1 MQNLWTKKQW
11 ILWRKDTNKSGKPTK
26 KPVSPYTGWT
36 CAVNKPE
43 NWATDEDAQAAMQR
57 FTCDGEG
64 VVLTDGLAGV
74 DIDAHGVD
82 KNPLADEILALF
94 DGTYMEHSPS
104 GKGYHILFYVDYGR
118 LNDMGIIDDDLNL
131 IGYANKKPEIDIE
144 NYLKDRYFTW
154 TGWQVEGYERN
165 DTVRD
170 MTDTYIVFL
179 NKYMREDRPKP
190 KVTTRIVEATG
201 LSIEELIDKARTGDV
216 NGAKFAALYDNGD
229 WQSYYK
235 SHSEADQGL
244 CNYLA
249 FWLGK
254 DATKM
259 DTAFR
264 ASALMRPKWD
274 EVHKNGNTYGDI
286 TIEKA
291 IQDQTDVYTGRTRV
305 NTHIYDEKPSESLS
319 EPQTGDIFDLNVFK
333 YELARHNIKVRLNCI
348 TQEVSFVG
356 LPEHIDPYKA
366 VPSIVA
372 ELYGPLRKKYKG
384 VSTKLM
390 TFFIDAM
397 VADTRNQFNPVL
409 DYFKGKDW
417 DGYDHLGRLYHTM
430 GIQNDELSK
439 TLVLKWFMQGWALLH
454 NNAMGKNKPYGCEGV
469 LTLSG
474 PQGCGK
480 TSFFKVMAIDSAF
493 FREGQAITGDKD
505 TTRRAVTAWIT
516 ELGEIG
522 CTFKSD
528 VDALKAFITDPED
541 RYRLPYAQTDTVA
554 LRRTNLGGTV
564 NGECYLIDNT
574 GNRRFWTVPVTEID
588 TDALYDE
595 DYTDPTQIW
604 LQVWVEN
611 EMGAMDHRQ
620 LSKCFRLTKAEQDAL
635 NIRNGF
641 CEKPLKYEDEVRDI
655 LAEIEADPRHYTKKA
670 TVGQF
675 IAAHESLRNAPAN
688 KVGEVLNKLGY
699 PQGDKREYIDGTRGR
714 FRELPWV

>member
-1 MQNLWTKKQW
+1 MQNLMDKKQW
-11 ILWRKDTNKSGKPTK
+11 VCRKADKSPIDPFTGYGAKANDPT
-26 KPVSPYTGWT
+26 TWGT
-36 CAVNKPE
+36 A
-43 NWATDEDAQAAMQR
+43 EDA
-57 FTCDGEG
+57 FDGCDRYNCVGIG
-64 VVLTDGLAGV
+64 VEFTDGLAGI
-74 DIDAHGVD
+74 DIDSHHWDDG
-82 KNPLADEILALF
+82 NPLADEILDMFA
-94 DGTYMEHSPS
+94 GTYMERSVS
-104 GKGYHILFYVDYGR
+104 GIGWHILFYVDYGR
-118 LNDMGIIDDDLNL
+118 LNDMGIIDDDLN
-131 IGYANKKPEIDIE
+131 IVGYQKHNKKLDIE
-144 NYLKDRYFTW
+144 SYLKGRYFTW
-154 TGWQVEGYERN
+154 TNNVDMEKHPT
-165 DTVRD
+165 DFVVRD
-170 MTDTYIVFL
+170 MTEQFVMFL
-179 NKYMREDRPKP
+179 NKYMKLEKPKP
-190 KVTTRIVEATG
+190 EPTTRIIEAVDM
-201 LSIEELIDKARTGDV
+201 SIEELIDKARTGDK
-216 NGAKFAALYDNGD
+216 NGAKFSALYDDGD
-229 WQSYYK
+229 LSAYNDD
-235 SHSEADQGL
+235 HSAADQAL

-254 DATKM
+254 DAAKM

-274 EVHKNGNTYGDI
+274 EVHDGTRTYGEM
-286 TIEKA
+286 TIDRA
-291 IQDQTDVYTGRTRV
+291 IQDQPEVYSGKSRV
-305 NTHIYDEKPSESLS
+305 NAHIYDEKPAESLS
-319 EPQTGDIFDLNVFK
+319 EPQQGDIFDLNVFK
-333 YELARHNIKVRLNCI
+333 WELAQHNIKVRLNCI

-356 LPEHIDPYKA
+356 LPSHIDPYKA

-372 ELYGPLRKKYKG
+372 ELYGPLKRKYKG
-384 VSTKLM
+384 VTTKLM
-390 TFFIDAM
+390 TFFIDAI

-409 DYFKGKDW
+409 DYFNGKTW

-439 TLVLKWFMQGWALLH
+439 TLVEKWFMQGWALLH
-454 NNAMGKNKPYGCEGV
+454 NNANGNNKPYGGEGV

-480 TSFFKVMAIDSAF
+480 TSFFKIMAIDSAF

-564 NGECYLIDNT
+564 NGDRYLIDNT

-595 DYTDPTQIW
+595 DNTDPTQIW

-611 EMGAMDHRQ
+611 RMGEMNHKQ
-620 LSKCFRLTKAEQDAL
+620 LSKCFRLSRAEQDAL

-655 LAEIEADPRHYTKKA
+655 LAEIEADPRHYLKKA

-675 IAAHESLRNAPAN
+675 IAEHESLRNAPAN